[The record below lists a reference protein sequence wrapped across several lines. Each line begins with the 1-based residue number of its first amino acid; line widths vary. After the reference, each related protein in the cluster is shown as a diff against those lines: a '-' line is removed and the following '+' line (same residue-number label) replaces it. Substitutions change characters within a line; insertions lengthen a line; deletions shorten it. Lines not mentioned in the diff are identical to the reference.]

1 MSPCFSLAKLKIKS
15 QKEGLT
21 MKRLTEKFIQLK
33 TAIGGNREKM
43 GFEDTFGMP
52 KEEQAHITPPSR
64 SNTRIISE
72 LEFALRLSEEQQGR
86 YNECVEQALDYLLE
100 CLKAESAL
108 TDSACNKAEQLLLPL
123 EKAAKEYSLILV
135 AHAHID
141 MNWMWSFNETVAV
154 VLATFRSIL
163 NIMDQYPDFH
173 FSQSQAAVYKIVEEY
188 DPELMER
195 IKERID
201 QGRWEVTAS
210 SWVENDK
217 NLPGT
222 EAMLRHIQCTR
233 EYLKDVWGVQD
244 FDIDFSPDT
253 FGHSANIP
261 EIDNFGGVHYF
272 YHCRGLGEEH
282 VLYRYK
288 GLSGCELLAYRE
300 PNWYNGAITPHMAA
314 GLIGISKR
322 CAGLKTGLV
331 VYGVGDHG
339 GGPTRRDVERALD
352 MMTWRIY
359 PSIRFGTLREFFHE
373 AESVRE
379 QLPVVDHELNCFS
392 PGCYTTQS
400 RLKRGNKRTEAAL
413 CDAEAMSVMA
423 GQYADF
429 PFAKKQMAK
438 AWQDVLFTHFHD
450 ILTGSCVQD
459 AREHAMG
466 LYQTS
471 TAVATTQIQ
480 NAMRVIAEKIDT
492 SSISVDIEPYN
503 TQSEG
508 AGAGYGVE
516 NFVGVPSTERGSGK
530 TRIFHVFNALPRE
543 RNEMIEL
550 TVWDWT
556 GDLRDIVM
564 KDWKGMDLESQLL
577 DKELCQ
583 YWDHKYFRIL
593 VNVTVPA
600 FGYTTV
606 VLSQGVPNEYRVYYQ
621 QKERISSFYD
631 DYVLQNDYL
640 EAIFS
645 AKTGNLCSL
654 RDLETGEQLIADGQ
668 TVGLVYMETEAAT
681 SNAWQIGRTIR
692 ESAVDQCVKIEKV
705 CDGTL
710 RQSIHVSY
718 QVQNSKIEA
727 IYTLD
732 CHAHALRTDFKI
744 DWHEIGKNTVPV
756 LTYKAPLSYQATEY
770 LYDVPAGALRRGVL
784 NNDVPGLRYGLA
796 LNQNGKS
803 LLIASDCKY
812 GYRGET
818 GTLSLTLINSST
830 SPDPYPERG
839 IHSITIWTGSLK
851 ADEKQASDLVDEWN
865 HALFYQ
871 PSNAHHGVLPMEESL
886 FAAETENIVLCAVS
900 PEKKNVLNMLLY
912 ETTGKTGEITIQFKT
927 KVQSAKASTLFEQES
942 ETKISLQED
951 AVHCKL
957 KPYQLAQIQVKL

>member
-1 MSPCFSLAKLKIKS
+1 
-15 QKEGLT
+15 
-21 MKRLTEKFIQLK
+21 MKRLTEKFVQLK

-52 KEEQAHITPPSR
+52 KEEQAHITRPSR
-64 SNTRIISE
+64 ANLRIISE
-72 LEFALRLSEEQQGR
+72 LEFALKLSAERQGQ
-86 YNECVEQALDYLLE
+86 YDTCLEQALDYLLE
-100 CLKAESAL
+100 RQQTDGAL
-108 TDSACNKAEQLLLPL
+108 TNDVCCRAEELLAPM

-163 NIMDQYPDFH
+163 NIMDQYPDFR

-195 IKERID
+195 IKARIAE
-201 QGRWEVTAS
+201 GRWEVTAS

-222 EAMLRHIQCTR
+222 QAMLRHIQCTR
-233 EYLKDVWGVQD
+233 EYLENTWGVQD

-261 EIDNFGGVHYF
+261 EIDSFGGVRYF

-288 GLSGCELLAYRE
+288 GLSGREILAYRE
-300 PNWYNGAITPHMAA
+300 PNWYNGAVTPHMGA
-314 GLIGISKR
+314 GLVDISKR

-339 GGPTRRDVERALD
+339 GGPTRRDVERALE

-359 PSIRFGTLREFFHE
+359 PAIRFGTLREFFR
-373 AESVRE
+373 AAQAVRE
-379 QLPVVDHELNCFS
+379 QLPVVEHELNYFA

-413 CDAEAMSVMA
+413 CDAEAMSAMA
-423 GQYADF
+423 GRYAAF
-429 PFAKKQMAK
+429 PFAKKQMDK

-459 AREHAMG
+459 TREHAMG

-471 TAVATTQIQ
+471 MATANTQIQ
-480 NAMRVIAEKIDT
+480 NAMRVIAEQIDT
-492 SSISVDIEPYN
+492 SSIPVDIDAYN

-508 AGAGYGVE
+508 AGTGYGIE

-530 TRIFHVFNALPRE
+530 TRIFHVFNPLPKARSE
-543 RNEMIEL
+543 AVEL

-556 GDLRDIVM
+556 GDLREVGM
-564 KDWKGMDLESQLL
+564 KDWKGADVAFQLL
-577 DKELCQ
+577 DKELQQ

-593 VNVTVPA
+593 ADVTVPA

-606 VLSQGVPNEYRVYYQ
+606 ILSQQTPDEYRVYFQ
-621 QKERISSFYD
+621 RNERVSRFYD
-631 DYVLQNDYL
+631 DCVLCNEHL
-640 EAIFS
+640 EAVFS
-645 AKTGNLCSL
+645 AKSGRLCSL
-654 RDLETGEQLIADGQ
+654 RDVETGEQLLADGQ
-668 TVGLVYMETEAAT
+668 TAGLVYMETEAAT
-681 SNAWQIGRTIR
+681 SSAWQIGRTIR
-692 ESAVDQCVKIEKV
+692 ETAVDRCVRLEKV

-710 RQSIHVSY
+710 RQSVRVSY
-718 QVQNSKIEA
+718 QVENSTIETV
-727 IYTLD
+727 YTLD
-732 CHAHALRTDFKI
+732 RHARALRTDLKV
-744 DWHEIGKNTVPV
+744 DWHEIGGETIPV
-756 LTYKAPLSYQATEY
+756 LAYQVPLAFRAADY
-770 LYDVPAGALRRGVL
+770 LYDIPAGALRRGAV
-784 NNDVPGLRYGLA
+784 NNDVPALRYGLA
-796 LNQNGKS
+796 VNEKGKS
-803 LLIASDCKY
+803 VLLASDCKY
-812 GYRGET
+812 GYRGT
-818 GTLSLTLINSST
+818 DGVLGLTLINSST

-839 IHSITIWTGSLK
+839 IHSITVWTGGVE
-851 ADEKQASDLVDEWN
+851 ADEKQASDLADAWN

-871 PSNAHHGVLPMEESL
+871 PSNAHHGTLSMEDGLFSLESENVVAC
-886 FAAETENIVLCAVS
+886 AAS
-900 PEKKNVLNMLLY
+900 PAKNGAINVLLY
-912 ETTGKTGEITIQFKT
+912 ETAGRAGEALLHFKT
-927 KVQSAKASTLFEQES
+927 TVQSAQAVTLFGQAS
-942 ETKISLQED
+942 D
-951 AVHCKL
+951 ADVSVRDGTVCCKL
-957 KPYQLAQIQVKL
+957 PPYRLMQVQVRL